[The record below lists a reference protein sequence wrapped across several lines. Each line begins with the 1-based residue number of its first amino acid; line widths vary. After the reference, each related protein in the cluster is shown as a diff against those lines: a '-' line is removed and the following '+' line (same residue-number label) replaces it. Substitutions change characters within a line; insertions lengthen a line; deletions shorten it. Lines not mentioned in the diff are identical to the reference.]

1 MNLPNI
7 LGGMS
12 ITCGLLGVGGMAGAI
27 ETGTGYLTA
36 GALVLIAIVSGFAA
50 AREYGPYQGEE

>member
-7 LGGMS
+7 LGGMT

-27 ETGTGYLTA
+27 ETGSGYLAA
-36 GALVLIAIVSGFAA
+36 GALLLIAAASGYVALK
-50 AREYGPYQGEE
+50 EDGTY

>member
-27 ETGTGYLTA
+27 ETGSGYLTA

-50 AREYGPYQGEE
+50 AKEYGPYQGEG

>member
-7 LGGMS
+7 LGC
-12 ITCGLLGVGGMAGAI
+12 ITGICGVIGIAGMAGAI

-36 GALVLIAIVSGFAA
+36 GALVLIAIVSGCAA
-50 AREYGPYQGEE
+50 ARECGPYQGEE